1 MRNVGLECKVS
12 SPLSRVLVVAV
23 TRRLHASR
31 PHPRAVARS
40 SRSISDLSSKR
51 RRNGVS
57 VWGCGGMG
65 SVCGVVEEWGQ
76 CVGLFLLKGYWLELE
91 RNLIFPCQVWPYCCF
106 TSTQREM
113 NRGTSS
119 TKHSGDLRGDRT
131 SLRAKELIHRGFF
144 SRSHQLAPP
153 KLCADS
159 FLSCSRCACVY

>member
-1 MRNVGLECKVS
+1 MS

-23 TRRLHASR
+23 TRRLHAHR

-65 SVCGVVEEWGQ
+65 SVCGVVS
-76 CVGLFLLKGYWLELE
+76 FE
-91 RNLIFPCQVWPYCCF
+91 RVLAGAGTKFDIPCQVWPYCCF

-153 KLCADS
+153 KLCADG
-159 FLSCSRCACVY
+159 FLSCSRCACVC